1 MSAPLSRVDD
11 PWGLNAAGPLTYDDL
26 QRLREGRHERLE
38 LIDGELFVT
47 PSPSR
52 LHQLVS
58 KRLIRLLL
66 HTVDDAGVG
75 DFYDAPFDVKLGEGD
90 VVQPDLV
97 VVLRQNFAIF
107 TDAAIEGVPDLVI
120 EIVSPSTRRDDRV
133 TKRDL
138 YARYEVSEYWL
149 VDPDSGRVTVFA
161 APQDGRYRNETV
173 ATDIAVSLVV
183 PGLAT
188 DLTDLFSPVPE
199 A

>member
-1 MSAPLSRVDD
+1 MSILVP
-11 PWGLNAAGPLTYDDL
+11 PFTYDDL
-26 QRLREGRHERLE
+26 QRLRATRHERLE
-38 LIDGELFVT
+38 PVDRALFLT

-52 LHQLVS
+52 RHQLVS

-66 HTVDDAGVG
+66 QAVDDAGVG
-75 DFYDAPFDVKLGEGD
+75 DFYDATFDVKLGEGD

-97 VVLRQNFAIF
+97 VVLRQHFAIV

-138 YARYEVSEYWL
+138 DARYEVPEYWL
-149 VDPDSGRVTVFA
+149 VDPEGGRVTVFA
-161 APQDGRYRNETV
+161 DSQDGRYRNVTV
-173 ATDIAVSLVV
+173 ATEVAVSPVV
-183 PGLAT
+183 PGLAA
-188 DLTDLFSPVPE
+188 DPADLFSPVPE

>member
-1 MSAPLSRVDD
+1 MSITAHH
-11 PWGLNAAGPLTYDDL
+11 LTYDDL
-26 QRLREGRHERLE
+26 QRLRETRHERLE
-38 LIDGELFVT
+38 LIDGVLFVT

-66 HTVDDAGVG
+66 HAVDDAGVG

-120 EIVSPSTRRDDRV
+120 EIISPSTRRDDRV

-138 YARYEVSEYWL
+138 YARYEVPEYWL
-149 VDPDSGRVTVFA
+149 VDPDGGRVTVFA
-161 APQDGRYRNETV
+161 DPQEGRYRNETV
-173 ATDIAVSLVV
+173 ATDIAESFVV
-183 PGLAT
+183 PGLVT
-188 DLTDLFSPVPE
+188 DLADLFSPVPE